1 MGIIRFLLL
10 VLLGWILWWPIK
22 IWYKNS
28 RVAKPDSNSPPPPP
42 PPATQHLGAMV
53 RCDYCGLYL
62 PEQEA
67 HSAGEACYC
76 CKAHK
81 QAAQRL

>member
-10 VLLGWILWWPIK
+10 VLLGWILWRFIK
-22 IWYKNS
+22 RWYQNS
-28 RVAKPDSNSPPPPP
+28 QLAKQDSNPSP

-67 HSAGEACYC
+67 QSAGEACYC